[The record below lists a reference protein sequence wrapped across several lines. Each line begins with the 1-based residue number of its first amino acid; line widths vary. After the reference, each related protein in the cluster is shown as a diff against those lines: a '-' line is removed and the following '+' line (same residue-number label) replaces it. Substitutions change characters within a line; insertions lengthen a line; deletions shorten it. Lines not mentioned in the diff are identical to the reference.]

1 MNHIFYFPLL
11 THFVLDRFYVQEK
24 ELKMNFPPEKQSERL
39 ASAIESLKNK
49 GYAFNNDKRMVQI
62 SVDGVVDDSK
72 GFEFVVRKE
81 DRAFNQKNYEQIGDI
96 LTEYVYGVLES
107 DPINFVRREFPEDQG
122 KKHLKNATEIFPF
135 IVNDAGMKYFHNIG
149 ISNHNII
156 IVYGE
161 YFFNVGIRKVLSIM
175 FLNPKFKEVH
185 LKNMIITRVFL
196 K

>member
-1 MNHIFYFPLL
+1 MNHIFYFHLL

-135 IVNDAGMKYFHNIG
+135 IVNDAGMKYFHNIYQ
-149 ISNHNII
+149 II
-156 IVYGE
+156 IS
-161 YFFNVGIRKVLSIM
+161 LSFM
-175 FLNPKFKEVH
+175 VNTFLMLESEKSYQSCF
-185 LKNMIITRVFL
+185 
-196 K
+196 